1 MVKPLRPEANLF
13 LWLFALG
20 SGPFCV
26 SGLLFLVAKRKSGW
40 GILRVVRLGCVVFG
54 SSQFTYF
61 VGPFGSLYKMFYCL
75 CSCKN
80 RARERHRP
88 YSRKEKSAGPS
99 LQIPGCICN
108 SPVVNPWHGVSWLT
122 GSCLH
127 SASWQQRLPSHHAV
141 GVVHV
146 PLAPALR
153 FSPSGDPDS
162 P

>member
-1 MVKPLRPEANLF
+1 MRDAVVRPLRPEANLF
-13 LWLFALG
+13 CGCLRLG

-88 YSRKEKSAGPS
+88 YSRKEKICWS
-99 LQIPGCICN
+99 LPPDTWLYLQQSGC
-108 SPVVNPWHGVSWLT
+108 
-122 GSCLH
+122 
-127 SASWQQRLPSHHAV
+127 Q
-141 GVVHV
+141 
-146 PLAPALR
+146 PLALRVVADWLLSSLR
-153 FSPSGDPDS
+153 FMATKAALSPCCGCCSCTPRSGTEVFALG
-162 P
+162 